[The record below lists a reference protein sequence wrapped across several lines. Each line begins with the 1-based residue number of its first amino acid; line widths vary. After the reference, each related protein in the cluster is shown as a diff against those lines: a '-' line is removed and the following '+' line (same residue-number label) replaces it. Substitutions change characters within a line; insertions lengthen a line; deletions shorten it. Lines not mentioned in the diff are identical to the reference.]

1 MLAIRHL
8 FCVAAR
14 WVATLALF
22 AALPA
27 AAAETVNAY
36 SIWPEDPEMPIPVGW
51 REPSEPCRGSK
62 ETCLEYI
69 GRVWTDMRPLSLR
82 NRTTS

>member
-1 MLAIRHL
+1 MSESQTDSPQPYL
-8 FCVAAR
+8 V
-14 WVATLALF
+14 V
-22 AALPA
+22 
-27 AAAETVNAY
+27 VNQDDAY

-69 GRVWTDMRPLSLR
+69 GRVWTDMRPLGLR
-82 NRTTS
+82 TRPPDGA